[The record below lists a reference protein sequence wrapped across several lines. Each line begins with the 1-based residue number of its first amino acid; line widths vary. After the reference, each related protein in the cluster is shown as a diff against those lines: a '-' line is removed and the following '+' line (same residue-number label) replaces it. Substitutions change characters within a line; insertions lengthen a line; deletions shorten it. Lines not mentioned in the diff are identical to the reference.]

1 MDPALLALL
10 ALTGL
15 AAGFVDAVAG
25 GGGLIALP
33 VLLSTGMPPVAAL
46 ATNKLQG
53 IVGTAVAAATYWR
66 RGLVR
71 LPDVALPFL
80 LSLAGAF
87 LGAATVK
94 QIDTSSLSVIV
105 PGVLIVVALYFLFA
119 PRLADE
125 PRPARLAFAVWA
137 PVFGFAL
144 GFYDGIFGPGT
155 GTFFTAAFAVV
166 FGLGLTSAA
175 AHTKFCNAASNLGAL
190 LLFLPAGDVVIPAA
204 LAMIAGQLAGGWL
217 GAVTGIRFGAQ
228 IIRPVVVVV
237 SIGLAVRL
245 IWPA

>member
-66 RGLVR
+66 RGLVS
-71 LPDVALPFL
+71 LADIALPFL

-94 QIDTSSLSVIV
+94 QIDTSSLAVIV

-119 PRLADE
+119 PRLGDE

-155 GTFFTAAFAVV
+155 GTFFTAAFALV
-166 FGLGLTSAA
+166 FGLGLTRAA
-175 AHTKFCNAASNLGAL
+175 AHTKFCNVASNLGAL

-245 IWPA
+245 IWPS

>member
-1 MDPALLALL
+1 MDPLILALL

-15 AAGFVDAVAG
+15 CAGFVDAVAG

-33 VLLSTGMPPVAAL
+33 VLLSIGMPPVAAL

-71 LPDVALPFL
+71 LADIALPFL

-87 LGAATVK
+87 LGAAIVK
-94 QIDTSSLSVIV
+94 RIDTSSLAVIV
-105 PGVLIVVALYFLFA
+105 PGVLILVALYFLFA
-119 PRLADE
+119 PRLSDE
-125 PRPARLAFAVWA
+125 ERPPRLKFAVWA
-137 PVFGFAL
+137 PVFGFAI

-155 GTFFTAAFAVV
+155 GTFFTAVFAVV
-166 FGLGLTSAA
+166 FGLGLTRAA

-190 LLFLPAGDVVIPAA
+190 LLFLPAGDVVMPAA

-228 IIRPVVVVV
+228 VIRPVVVIVT
-237 SIGLAVRL
+237 IALAIRL
-245 IWPA
+245 LWPA